1 MSDFSWILLFSPL
14 IEAVQK
20 QTESPLKIIVCPHI
34 KKAGHFFLNVAF
46 RKKKVRQAFGKLHHR
61 LKMNAQLWRKVRQ
74 ALSES
79 AVLFYKVGQQKRK
92 VRQPLERN
100 AQLCR
105 KEYENL

>member
-1 MSDFSWILLFSPL
+1 
-14 IEAVQK
+14 V
-20 QTESPLKIIVCPHI
+20 
-34 KKAGHFFLNVAF
+34 
-46 RKKKVRQAFGKLHHR
+46 KVRHR

-79 AVLFYKVGQQKRK
+79 AVLFYKVGQQKGK